1 MNYKTYWNY
10 QYSQRKE
17 LHNEY
22 CKGKF
27 LRRLGLL
34 YWMQGQYV
42 KAADRVLRGGRKKS
56 LSNTTTTLELGW
68 IYFLRSDIL
77 FNQGHLLAA
86 EQLSKTMLEIGQ
98 RLNDL
103 EMKVW
108 AIQWLSNSE
117 VQRQHFSKA
126 LEWLDQGEAWCKES
140 GWSRGL
146 AWITYRRGAILVQQK
161 NVQKAEEVL
170 MQSLNMSS
178 FMERS
183 TPDSK

>member
-1 MNYKTYWNY
+1 
-10 QYSQRKE
+10 
-17 LHNEY
+17 
-22 CKGKF
+22 
-27 LRRLGLL
+27 
-34 YWMQGQYV
+34 
-42 KAADRVLRGGRKKS
+42 
-56 LSNTTTTLELGW
+56 
-68 IYFLRSDIL
+68 
-77 FNQGHLLAA
+77 
-86 EQLSKTMLEIGQ
+86 MLEIGQ

-170 MQSLNMSS
+170 MQSLNIAASWNDRRLIANNKYNLAQCYVLSDHLPLAIQVFEEAHDMYNRLGMTKEVNFVEKSIN
-178 FMERS
+178 
-183 TPDSK
+183 DINK